1 MTYMTKQHFIA
12 FAAEA
17 KRHRQTAAMHTAED
31 ERPLAVFANG
41 QAQGIEDAVV
51 KLGKQF
57 NPNFDEDRFR
67 RACHP

>member
-12 FAAEA
+12 FAKIASA
-17 KRHRQTAAMHTAED
+17 HRRAAATHTAED
-31 ERPLAVFANG
+31 ERPLAIFAAG

-51 KLGKQF
+51 QIGKQF

-67 RACHP
+67 KACKP